1 VKANLGARMSN
12 ESFLSLFMLGV
23 LVVLFGVACLFVPNF
38 YRPRNMVNILTNNW
52 FIVILGI
59 GVTFLLITGN
69 FDMSVGGNI
78 AMTGV
83 LSVWFCQAAGV
94 SQNVLA
100 NGLGLPYAA
109 ALVLALVCA
118 MGIGAINAFFIA
130 RLKVP
135 SIIITLGTMMLA
147 RGVAQIVTRGAQR
160 NTSLPADDRDL
171 RLEDNLE
178 EFTEVIQAELDFLAG
193 QLAANRASGR
203 ALFGVVPGAGLGDIA
218 CVPGPW
224 MKHPKGIRDITE
236 WYISTASRREFLHRL
251 FDRQTD
257 IVLHN
262 LSRIHRV
269 VGEAMDLAWVCG
281 TDFGTQSSTFCSPQ
295 TYTELYQPY
304 YLKVNNWIHRNTGWK
319 TFKHCCGSVTTL
331 MEGFIASGF
340 DVLNP
345 VQWTAA
351 NMDPKG
357 LKQRFGDRIVF
368 WGGGVDTQRTLP
380 FGTPAQVRQ
389 EVLRACEIFAP
400 GGGFVFNTIHNIQ
413 ARTPIQNVVAMLEA
427 VKEFNGG
434 QR

>member
-1 VKANLGARMSN
+1 MKCPLSTVALKTPGLAISN
-12 ESFLSLFMLGV
+12 SCLIV
-23 LVVLFGVACLFVPNF
+23 LEKRRVREDVLTGLR
-38 YRPRNMVNILTNNW
+38 RP
-52 FIVILGI
+52 
-59 GVTFLLITGN
+59 
-69 FDMSVGGNI
+69 
-78 AMTGV
+78 
-83 LSVWFCQAAGV
+83 
-94 SQNVLA
+94 
-100 NGLGLPYAA
+100 
-109 ALVLALVCA
+109 
-118 MGIGAINAFFIA
+118 
-130 RLKVP
+130 
-135 SIIITLGTMMLA
+135 GT
-147 RGVAQIVTRGAQR
+147 
-160 NTSLPADDRDL
+160 LPAARCTV
-171 RLEDNLE
+171 RGPGSRRSICCHVRP
-178 EFTEVIQAELDFLAG
+178 TRPVTQAELDFLAG

-224 MKHPKGIRDITE
+224 LKHPKGIRDITE

-257 IVLHN
+257 IVLAN
-262 LSRIHRV
+262 LAKIHRA

-304 YLKVNNWIHRNTGWK
+304 YLKVNNWIHRNTKWK

-331 MEGFIASGF
+331 MEGFIDSGF

-351 NMDPKG
+351 NMEPKG
-357 LKQRFGDRIVF
+357 LKEKFGDRIVF

-389 EVLRACEIFAP
+389 EVLKACEIFAP
-400 GGGFVFNTIHNIQ
+400 GGVFVFNSIHNIQ